1 MKDKKASAYLAS
13 EKPESFQRP
22 SENNIIGYINEFD
35 QVIQRH
41 EMTLPTKVLVYRLL
55 KNMNLSNEK
64 QQ

>member
-41 EMTLPTKVLVYRLL
+41 EMTLPTKVLVYHLL

>member
-41 EMTLPTKVLVYRLL
+41 EMTLPSKVLVYRLL